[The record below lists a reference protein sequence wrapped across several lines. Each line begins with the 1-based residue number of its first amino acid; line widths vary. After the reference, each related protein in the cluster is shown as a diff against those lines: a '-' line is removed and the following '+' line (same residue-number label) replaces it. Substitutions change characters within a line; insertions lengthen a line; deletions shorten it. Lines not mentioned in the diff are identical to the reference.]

1 MLTIQEKTIDLTK
14 INPEDLF
21 IKKAGGDTLYIQV
34 EGEASVSF
42 SGKNSEL
49 ETYINL
55 PVVNMST
62 FAKEENISKEGF
74 YMCII
79 GGLDQIQMTAS
90 GSGKMHWKVMG
101 E

>member
-1 MLTIQEKTIDLTK
+1 MRTIQEKTIDLNN

-21 IKKAGGDTLYIQV
+21 IKKAEGDTLYIQV
-34 EGEASVSF
+34 EGAGSVSF
-42 SGKNSEL
+42 TGKNSEL
-49 ETYINL
+49 NTYVNL

-62 FAKEENISKEGF
+62 FAKEESIAKEGF

-79 GGLDQIQMTAS
+79 GGLDQVQMTAS